1 MQQLCWRNAVV
12 HRDESRGAPSFIESD
27 WTSMVGAL
35 VLDTMDTVEQLTRLF
50 LTYVRRRS

>member
-27 WTSMVGAL
+27 WTSMVGSL